1 MDWNQVLTI
10 VGTNIALIFVSLG
23 STISL
28 FIWTRTEANSDR
40 RQIQEE
46 MRVNRES
53 FQEEMRVNRQETM
66 TLIKEIQAEVK
77 NFNQK
82 IEELKSEIKK

>member
-46 MRVNRES
+46 MRVNRE
-53 FQEEMRVNRQETM
+53 ETM